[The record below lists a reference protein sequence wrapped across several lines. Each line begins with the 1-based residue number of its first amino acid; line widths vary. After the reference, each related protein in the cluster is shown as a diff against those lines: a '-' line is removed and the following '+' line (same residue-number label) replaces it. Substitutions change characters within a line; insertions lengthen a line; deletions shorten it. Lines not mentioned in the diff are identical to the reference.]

1 MNGQVM
7 TWRKSGRWIA
17 TLAGTLALVYVCAFG
32 FFAFAMRQPP
42 MQFAGVM
49 SHVGPIPFLLFPF
62 ESMWK
67 QARRGTLQPGDAA
80 PDFNLPLLGGSEK
93 ARLSSFRGKAPVVL
107 IFGSYT

>member
-1 MNGQVM
+1 M
-7 TWRKSGRWIA
+7 TWRRSSRWIA
-17 TLAGTLALVYVCAFG
+17 TLAGVLAVVYVCAFG
-32 FFAFAMRQPP
+32 FFAVAMRQPP

-49 SHVGPIPFLLFPF
+49 SHVGPVPFLLFPF

-67 QARRGTLQPGDAA
+67 QARRGALRNGDAA

-93 ARLSSFRGKAPVVL
+93 VQLSWFRAKSPVVL

>member
-1 MNGQVM
+1 M
-7 TWRKSGRWIA
+7 TWRRSRRWIA
-17 TLAGTLALVYVCAFG
+17 TLVAILAVVYVCVFG
-32 FFAFAMRQPP
+32 FFALAMRQPP

-49 SHVGPIPFLLFPF
+49 AHVGPVPFLLFPF

-67 QARRGTLQPGDAA
+67 QARRGTLRPGDAA

-93 ARLSSFRGKAPVVL
+93 VQLSSFRGKSPVAL